1 MKYSIYLI
9 LLLSVLIFSFS
20 FIYEIIKKTNNSKF
34 EYENYSSDEEEVI
47 MDKDLE
53 NKQTDPQKNISVK
66 PYCDG
71 NGSCHFSNTEEF
83 NTISDSIMSNFILP
97 RNDFV
102 KASQMRRSDYGQI
115 NYYSE
120 GFTTNVLGNV
130 VQSNNSDV
138 TNDHASYC
146 GSTNPNI
153 DTSKIVFTNS
163 SILLV
168 ETSNSAQECR
178 YDYDAYKPQNSLV
191 PRRAN
196 KQNNPHHETLNI
208 QKATLQVST
217 YTQVA
222 PAPTLKTYEPAEDVI
237 MKKDEEVKEYEK
249 LVEMRNNYFEQK
261 NALIQQNIQIIQQ
274 NMNGNN
280 IPTVTELREL
290 YDELCKPE
298 KYKIYRTNEHQ
309 TATIPQ
315 GRIVKAIYHD
325 YYDENTNKDVT
336 DVIIEKQR
344 SGQKSFAVKNHLLGG
359 DPFPGVF
366 KRLKITYCE
375 LCTPEEYQ
383 IYRSGEYQTANIP
396 PGHIV
401 KAIYHPHHDENIYK
415 DITDVIIEKQES
427 GENSFAVRNNI
438 LGGDPFPGM
447 QKKLKITYCPL
458 DPYRNIQSMNMTEF
472 GELFDELCK
481 PENYM
486 IYQINQYQTATIP
499 QGHIVKAIYHHH
511 QNENIYKDVTD
522 VIIKKQLSGQH
533 SFLLTHA
540 NLGGDP
546 FPGIPKK
553 LKITYCELC
562 TPEEYQIYRS
572 GEYQTANIP
581 PGHIVKAIYHP
592 HHDENIYKDITD
604 VIIEKQESG
613 ENSFAV
619 RNNIL
624 GGDPFPGMQKKL
636 KITYCPLDPYRN
648 IQSMNMTEFGE
659 LFDELCKPEN
669 YMIYQ
674 INQYQTATIPQGH
687 IVKAIYHHHQN
698 ENIYK
703 DVTDVII
710 KKQLSGQHSFLLTHA
725 NLGGD
730 PFPGIPKKLKITYCP
745 LDLLGAPDP
754 IRMAT
759 AFGFGDYTG
768 PQENS
773 LENCTIKEISATE
786 GQLLTIPSTTTMM
799 GNMGRVRIVGAKYG
813 HGDEQIDVLNNV
825 RKLRLDEDNTP
836 NAFVVNWQNLGFS
849 NDPFPDNIT
858 SVTVFYCENDLDPDI
873 TTFDITNAV
882 RNILNDANVMEMKGV
897 PTEWK
902 DGEGTITVEIKNPW
916 NSTGN
921 TEQFIMQY
929 ADGSVFDWGLF
940 ATRVR
945 ALNTDEVLLANNNI
959 IDIHAQYKCSSI
971 APICSNYTAFKQ
983 QGRCSTIEPNPLFIS
998 SQEPLNVANNTVAT
1012 IKNINNIEIN
1022 SDENVNQHL
1031 KLPINSDQNQVLGDS
1046 IFNNS
1051 DIATGCT
1058 IMFWFKAHD
1067 IHFSGKYFNRKI
1079 YLLDMGNREW
1089 DKLKDR
1095 ICIFIFQ
1102 GKVHFRVYKDDAY
1115 HDSDENSIDISTSSS
1130 TPVWHHVSWVLKP
1143 PEPGLESGQWRLNHF
1158 SNAIGKEITITR
1170 IYPENKLREIVMIGA
1185 NGEYDNDGEIFPH
1198 LHIGDFFIIREALEL
1213 CQVRY
1218 FYRNDV

>member
-1 MKYSIYLI
+1 M
-9 LLLSVLIFSFS
+9 
-20 FIYEIIKKTNNSKF
+20 
-34 EYENYSSDEEEVI
+34 
-47 MDKDLE
+47 
-53 NKQTDPQKNISVK
+53 
-66 PYCDG
+66 
-71 NGSCHFSNTEEF
+71 
-83 NTISDSIMSNFILP
+83 
-97 RNDFV
+97 
-102 KASQMRRSDYGQI
+102 
-115 NYYSE
+115 
-120 GFTTNVLGNV
+120 
-130 VQSNNSDV
+130 
-138 TNDHASYC
+138 
-146 GSTNPNI
+146 
-153 DTSKIVFTNS
+153 
-163 SILLV
+163 
-168 ETSNSAQECR
+168 
-178 YDYDAYKPQNSLV
+178 
-191 PRRAN
+191 
-196 KQNNPHHETLNI
+196 
-208 QKATLQVST
+208 
-217 YTQVA
+217 
-222 PAPTLKTYEPAEDVI
+222 
-237 MKKDEEVKEYEK
+237 
-249 LVEMRNNYFEQK
+249 
-261 NALIQQNIQIIQQ
+261 
-274 NMNGNN
+274 
-280 IPTVTELREL
+280 
-290 YDELCKPE
+290 
-298 KYKIYRTNEHQ
+298 
-309 TATIPQ
+309 
-315 GRIVKAIYHD
+315 
-325 YYDENTNKDVT
+325 
-336 DVIIEKQR
+336 
-344 SGQKSFAVKNHLLGG
+344 
-359 DPFPGVF
+359 
-366 KRLKITYCE
+366 
-375 LCTPEEYQ
+375 CTPEEYQ

-540 NLGGDP
+540 
-546 FPGIPKK
+546 
-553 LKITYCELC
+553 
-562 TPEEYQIYRS
+562 S
-572 GEYQTANIP
+572 
-581 PGHIVKAIYHP
+581 
-592 HHDENIYKDITD
+592 
-604 VIIEKQESG
+604 
-613 ENSFAV
+613 
-619 RNNIL
+619 
-624 GGDPFPGMQKKL
+624 
-636 KITYCPLDPYRN
+636 
-648 IQSMNMTEFGE
+648 
-659 LFDELCKPEN
+659 
-669 YMIYQ
+669 
-674 INQYQTATIPQGH
+674 
-687 IVKAIYHHHQN
+687 
-698 ENIYK
+698 
-703 DVTDVII
+703 
-710 KKQLSGQHSFLLTHA
+710 
-725 NLGGD
+725 LGGD